1 MPAATASGADATPNG
16 NANSRDHNQGNQ
28 DKKYTVEQ
36 KAAVIRVR
44 RCGATEF
51 YEILGLEKSCSDTEV
66 KKAYRKLSLLTH
78 PDKNGYEGAD
88 EAFKMVSRAFQVLSD
103 AEKKQKYDRFGGD
116 PDNRFG
122 PGSAPSASPFSGFA
136 RSPGGGRGPMFEDE
150 ISPEELFNRFFGGGG
165 AGGGP
170 FGGFD
175 AGPQFVFNLGGGPGF
190 RVHQFGGGRPRR
202 RPREANGDSG
212 QAPQSTMSVLSNL
225 LPLLILFVL
234 PLLSSIF
241 SSSTPSGPSLRFDSP
256 EPPFTMRRTMPRLRV
271 DYYLNP
277 AEVEDYSNRNFR
289 DLDRRAENNYVT
301 NLQYDCQL
309 EMRTRNRMMDDAQG
323 WFFQDVEK
331 MREARSY
338 EMRSCRS
345 MSDTVSDAD
354 KIRNKR
360 LAKLNTQAPS
370 RVPHID
376 EGSSNDASNTHA
388 VPPSTSPSRE
398 QQEQTRPH
406 INISNAATTS
416 KTTENPFAR
425 LGVKEVNGSA
435 PHINIKPTAG
445 TDMLPRKR
453 PNVDQRSQGLRS
465 GETIEEWEDK
475 VLRGIFRV
483 TLDPS
488 ARSDGHGHHVSFV
501 KGVRTDL
508 GDLGQPIRLSL
519 AILDQAILE
528 AASNVSKITP
538 LDYLLACWKR
548 VTRQF
553 KHEKSNKLEATRL
566 DILKEARRLSMSY
579 CIFAFTLPEMFGRDL
594 PSTSPLLPHLLVDSE
609 DDRGICHDF
618 MAEAVSRFPEA
629 DTIEPAF
636 VSAIEDLSRQ
646 LATKTMN
653 DDYKAYVLAL
663 RHLIR
668 YSPLVK
674 AITQSSL
681 FLPSSASASDFEA
694 TTLLGPFFA
703 ISPLQANV
711 TTQYFS
717 SPKTR
722 DRGFI
727 NNSQRALRMSLT
739 THQQDLLDIVNHIIK
754 SDKDSRDRMLDWF
767 AACINKNHKRRA
779 MQVDKKLVSSDGFMI
794 NITVCLDQLCE
805 PFMDAQFTKVDRI
818 DVEYL
823 RRHPRID
830 IKEETKLNVD
840 QNASDQFYEKS
851 VGGTNNFISE
861 VFFLTLAAHHY
872 GTEATSQTLGSLE
885 KDLKRMEKHI
895 EEIELDRHKYINNPA
910 QLIMFD
916 NAIRKYKDRI
926 DIGLSYKFAVQGV
939 LLDEQMQARSLQFMR
954 YVIVWLLRLA
964 SGINF
969 PKQTMELP
977 LKLDSTGFFEVLPEY
992 FLEDVVGAYRFVMRN
1007 MPWTIS
1013 STQCDEL
1020 IVLCI
1025 TFLRSSEKIK
1035 NPYLKSGLVTILY
1048 AGSWPA
1054 PNRPKGVLGDLLMGL
1069 PIATEHLLH
1078 ALMKF
1083 YIEVENTGA
1092 HTQFY
1097 DKFNIRFEVFQII
1110 KCIWDNRIYRENLD
1124 RESKANVDFFIRFV
1138 NLLLN
1143 DVTFVL
1149 DESLTAFQQ
1158 MHNLSQELQDP
1169 QHLEQAV
1176 RQEKE
1181 EALTAAKGK
1190 AKSYMQLTNETVAML
1205 KLFTEALAD
1214 AFTMPE
1220 IVQRLADM
1228 LDYNLDVLVGP
1239 KSSELIV
1246 ENPQD
1251 YDFQPK
1257 TLLSEIIDVYL
1268 NLRKKENFILAVAR
1282 DGRSYKPA
1290 NFQKATTI
1298 FQTKAKELKSSQE
1311 LQIWTALGEKFRSA
1325 KEADVQAEDALGEI
1339 PDEFLDPLVFTLMT
1353 DPVIL
1358 PTSRTT
1364 MDRSTIRSHLLSD
1377 PNDPFNRSP
1386 LKIEDVVPNSELKA
1400 QIEAFIAEKRG
1411 KKMAA
1416 ANVMDTSPD

>member
-1 MPAATASGADATPNG
+1 
-16 NANSRDHNQGNQ
+16 
-28 DKKYTVEQ
+28 
-36 KAAVIRVR
+36 
-44 RCGATEF
+44 
-51 YEILGLEKSCSDTEV
+51 
-66 KKAYRKLSLLTH
+66 
-78 PDKNGYEGAD
+78 
-88 EAFKMVSRAFQVLSD
+88 
-103 AEKKQKYDRFGGD
+103 
-116 PDNRFG
+116 
-122 PGSAPSASPFSGFA
+122 
-136 RSPGGGRGPMFEDE
+136 
-150 ISPEELFNRFFGGGG
+150 
-165 AGGGP
+165 
-170 FGGFD
+170 
-175 AGPQFVFNLGGGPGF
+175 
-190 RVHQFGGGRPRR
+190 
-202 RPREANGDSG
+202 
-212 QAPQSTMSVLSNL
+212 
-225 LPLLILFVL
+225 
-234 PLLSSIF
+234 
-241 SSSTPSGPSLRFDSP
+241 
-256 EPPFTMRRTMPRLRV
+256 
-271 DYYLNP
+271 
-277 AEVEDYSNRNFR
+277 
-289 DLDRRAENNYVT
+289 
-301 NLQYDCQL
+301 
-309 EMRTRNRMMDDAQG
+309 
-323 WFFQDVEK
+323 
-331 MREARSY
+331 
-338 EMRSCRS
+338 
-345 MSDTVSDAD
+345 MSDTASDAD

-360 LAKLNTQAPS
+360 LAKLGSQAP
-370 RVPHID
+370 PKTQNA
-376 EGSSNDASNTHA
+376 EGSSDGAPPAHA
-388 VPPSTSPSRE
+388 TPPSTSP
-398 QQEQTRPH
+398 TRDQKDQP
-406 INISNAATTS
+406 IPSMSNS
-416 KTTENPFAR
+416 KTPENPFAR
-425 LGVKEVNGSA
+425 LGVKEMNGSA
-435 PHINIKPTAG
+435 PQIDIRYSGGPDT
-445 TDMLPRKR
+445 LPRTR
-453 PNVDQRSQGLRS
+453 ANVDQSPRGSRS
-465 GETIEEWEDK
+465 GESLEEWEDK
-475 VLRGIFRV
+475 VLRNVFRV

-501 KGVRTDL
+501 EGVRTDL
-508 GDLGQPIRLSL
+508 EDQGQPLRLGL
-519 AILDQAILE
+519 AMLDQAILE
-528 AASNVSKITP
+528 ASSNMRKINP
-538 LDYLLACWKR
+538 LEYLLACWKR

-553 KHEKSNKLEATRL
+553 KHEKSSKGEERRL
-566 DILKEARRLSMSY
+566 DVLKEARRLCMSY
-579 CIFAFTLPEMFGRDL
+579 CIFAITLPEMFGQD
-594 PSTSPLLPHLLVDSE
+594 PPDTSPLLPHLLVDSE

-618 MAEAVSRFPEA
+618 MTEAISRFPED
-629 DTIEPAF
+629 DTIEPAL
-636 VSAIEDLSRQ
+636 VSAVEDLSRQ
-646 LATKTMN
+646 LAKKTMN

-668 YSPLVK
+668 YPPLVK

-681 FLPSSASASDFEA
+681 FLPPSASASDFEA
-694 TTLLGPFFA
+694 ATLLGPFFA

-739 THQQDLLDIVNHIIK
+739 THQQDLLDIVNHTIK
-754 SDKDSRDRMLDWF
+754 SDKDSRDQMLGWF
-767 AACINKNHKRRA
+767 ASCINMNHKRRA

-805 PFMDAQFTKVDRI
+805 PFMDTQFTKIDRI

-823 RRHPRID
+823 RRRPRID
-830 IKEETKLNVD
+830 IKEETKLNAD

-872 GTEATSQTLGSLE
+872 GTEATSQTLGQLE

-895 EEIELDRHKYINNPA
+895 AEIELDRHKYINNPA
-910 QLIMFD
+910 QLMMFD
-916 NAIRKYKDRI
+916 NAMKKYKDRI
-926 DIGLSYKFAVQGV
+926 DVGLSYKFAVQGV

-954 YVIVWLLRLA
+954 YVIVWLLRLV
-964 SGINF
+964 SGSNF

-977 LKLDSTGFFEVLPEY
+977 LKPDSTGFFDALPEY

-1013 STQCDEL
+1013 STECDEL

-1025 TFLRSSEKIK
+1025 TLLRSSEKIK
-1035 NPYLKSGLVTILY
+1035 NPYLKSGLVTILF

-1069 PIATEHLLH
+1069 PIATKHLLH

-1097 DKFNIRFEVFQII
+1097 DKFNIRFEIFQII

-1124 RESKANVDFFIRFV
+1124 RESKANVDFFVRFV

-1158 MHNLSQELQDP
+1158 IHNLSQELQDP
-1169 QHLEQAV
+1169 QQLEQGV

-1181 EALTAAKGK
+1181 ESLSSAQGR

-1246 ENPQD
+1246 ENPQE

-1257 TLLSEIIDVYL
+1257 TLLSEILDVYL
-1268 NLRKKENFILAVAR
+1268 NLRKKESFILAVAR

-1298 FQTKAKELKSSQE
+1298 FRTKAKELKSSQE
-1311 LQIWTALGEKFRSA
+1311 LQTWTALGEKIRKA
-1325 KEADVQAEDALGEI
+1325 KEADEQAEEDLGEI
-1339 PDEFLDPLVFTLMT
+1339 PDEFLDPLMFTLMT
-1353 DPVIL
+1353 DPVTL

-1386 LKIEDVVPNSELKA
+1386 LNIEDVIPSKDPKRPLCHVFDWTDDRTLADTELKA

-1411 KKMAA
+1411 QKLAS
-1416 ANVMDTSPD
+1416 ANMMDTSPD